1 MASETTFEDRAKRFI
16 SRTEGARNHDHDQ
29 TIQFISEIF
38 RIESQLIA
46 LEKRLDNLSPGVWS
60 SELSGIS
67 DELSAL
73 SSDFFELQ
81 RVIARP
87 EDHLHE
93 LIEIPCDEVS
103 EKAVSEI
110 LTQLGWEWFPR
121 ELNRVYSVQ
130 ERVYRKADAKSQ
142 QMLTNR
148 IILLS
153 FLAFVISAST
163 FVILHI
169 EQRDRIGAVSLPAP
183 IISIS

>member
-1 MASETTFEDRAKRFI
+1 MASQTSFEDRAKWFI
-16 SRTEGARNHDHDQ
+16 SRTPGDHDHEQ

-38 RIESQLIA
+38 KIESQLIV
-46 LEKRLDNLSPGVWS
+46 LEKRLDNLNAGVWS
-60 SELSGIS
+60 SELSKINH
-67 DELSAL
+67 ELSAL
-73 SSDFFELQ
+73 SSDFFEVQ
-81 RVIARP
+81 RVILSP
-87 EDHLHE
+87 GDHLHE
-93 LIEIPCDEVS
+93 LIGISRNGVS

-153 FLAFVISAST
+153 FLAVILSAST
-163 FVILHI
+163 FAIQYI
-169 EQRDRIGAVSLPAP
+169 
-183 IISIS
+183 

>member
-1 MASETTFEDRAKRFI
+1 MGSETSFEDRAKRFI
-16 SRTEGARNHDHDQ
+16 SRTPGDHDHDQ

-46 LEKRLDNLSPGVWS
+46 LEKRLDNLSAGVWS
-60 SELSGIS
+60 SEFSRIN

-73 SSDFFELQ
+73 SSDFFEVQ
-81 RVIARP
+81 RVISSP

-93 LIEIPCDEVS
+93 LIDIPRDEVS

-163 FVILHI
+163 FAIQYI
-169 EQRDRIGAVSLPAP
+169 
-183 IISIS
+183 

>member
-1 MASETTFEDRAKRFI
+1 MGSETSFEDRAKRFI
-16 SRTEGARNHDHDQ
+16 SRTPGDHDHDQ

-46 LEKRLDNLSPGVWS
+46 LEKRLDNLTAGVWS
-60 SELSGIS
+60 SELARIN

-73 SSDFFELQ
+73 SSDFFEVQ
-81 RVIARP
+81 RVISSP

-93 LIEIPCDEVS
+93 LIDIPRDKVS

-163 FVILHI
+163 FAIQYI
-169 EQRDRIGAVSLPAP
+169 
-183 IISIS
+183 